1 MIHYLKCIMTLI
13 MYRETFIKTSTSHE
27 GLQIKSLTSNYGFT
41 QVINEPFNSLPN
53 VSFCIDLTF
62 ISELNIVNHS
72 RVCCSL
78 YKNCHHQTTFAKF
91 DQGIKYQQTYD
102 RFMELLVS

>member
-1 MIHYLKCIMTLI
+1 MIHYLKCIMILI

-62 ISELNIVNHS
+62 IS
-72 RVCCSL
+72 
-78 YKNCHHQTTFAKF
+78 
-91 DQGIKYQQTYD
+91 
-102 RFMELLVS
+102 